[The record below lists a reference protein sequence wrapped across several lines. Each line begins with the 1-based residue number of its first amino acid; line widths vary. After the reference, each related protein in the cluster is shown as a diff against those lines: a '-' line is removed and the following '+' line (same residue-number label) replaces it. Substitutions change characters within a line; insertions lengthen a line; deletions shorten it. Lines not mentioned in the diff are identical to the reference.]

1 MKHLPIPW
9 KNGLNP
15 CPLQGSSGEAVKP
28 YLLDTNILGYF
39 LKGLEAAL
47 VDRMAHALEAQE
59 VVISVLTRAEMRY
72 GQALMATNDKRK
84 RRIDLLLE
92 QLPTLPWT
100 TPVADHYG
108 AIKALHKRQGT
119 PIGELDTQIAAHA
132 LAEDLILVT
141 HNTRHFEKVP
151 KLKLEDWMA

>member
-1 MKHLPIPW
+1 M
-9 KNGLNP
+9 
-15 CPLQGSSGEAVKP
+15 KP

-47 VDRMAHALEAQE
+47 VDRMAHALQAQE
-59 VVISVLTRAEMRY
+59 VVISALTRAEMRY
-72 GQALMATNDKRK
+72 GQALMATNDKRQ
-84 RRIDLLLE
+84 RRIDLLLD

-100 TPVADHYG
+100 TAAADHYG